1 MKIGQVIRE
10 IRESHK
16 ATLEEIAL
24 AADTNASNLSRIERG
39 TQGYSPETLERIAT
53 ALGVTVSELH
63 RRMETSVQSA
73 DKSGACVVGHKPVE
87 LDLALTSTKY
97 SALTPDHRE
106 LVDEFMTLLLR
117 RQRVKNLGLRCT
129 SVSLVSLWRIPNA
142 LSHLLAAFGN
152 STCMLQK

>member
-10 IRESHK
+10 IREAHK

-63 RRMETSVQSA
+63 RRMETASQSA
-73 DKSGACVVGHKPVE
+73 GNIGGVGAGQQNPE
-87 LDLALTSTKY
+87 LDPTITSSKY

-117 RQRVKNLGLRCT
+117 RQRGKR
-129 SVSLVSLWRIPNA
+129 A
-142 LSHLLAAFGN
+142 
-152 STCMLQK
+152 

>member
-1 MKIGQVIRE
+1 MQTTIAPMKIGQVIRE
-10 IRESHK
+10 IREAHK

-39 TQGYSPETLERIAT
+39 AQGYSPETLERIAT

-63 RRMETSVQSA
+63 RRTEASEQSA
-73 DKSGACVVGHKPVE
+73 GPSTNDGADQKHQE
-87 LDLALTSTKY
+87 LDLAMTSTKY

-117 RQRVKNLGLRCT
+117 RQRVKK
-129 SVSLVSLWRIPNA
+129 I
-142 LSHLLAAFGN
+142 
-152 STCMLQK
+152 